1 MVNRCLGKDYSVHVT
16 RSSSWSIDS
25 PSCWAVTRP

>member
-1 MVNRCLGKDYSVHVT
+1 MVNRRLSKDYSVHVM

-25 PSCWAVTRP
+25 PSC